1 LRLTDGGATEA
12 GSGFVT
18 TPMNIQSFTA
28 DFAFQLTNPNAD
40 GFTFVIHG
48 GSAAAALGPSGG
60 GLGYGPDTA
69 GGTGGIPSS
78 IAVKF
83 DLYSNAGEGTD
94 STGEYADGVS
104 PTTPFVDMTSS
115 GINLHS
121 GDIFQVHLSYSGTT
135 LAMTITDTTNEDEFT
150 TSFTNVNISSTIGGN
165 TGYVGFTGGT
175 GGETAIQE
183 IIGFSFVSGPASLP
197 QAATPVISPTA
208 GTYPGSVAV
217 SITDSTGG
225 SAIYY
230 TTNGTT
236 PTTSSTK
243 YAGTFTL
250 TSSATVKAIAAASGF
265 TNSAVASSAYTVTPV
280 GAPTINFG
288 SGFSGETSLTLN
300 GGATISG
307 TRLRITDG
315 GGTEARSAFYTTPVN
330 IAQFTT
336 DFSFQLTNPNA
347 DGFTFTVQGSAPA
360 AVGPSGGG
368 LGYGPDN
375 VTNPSASS
383 NTPIAKSVAI
393 KFDLYNNA
401 GEGVDSTGSYT
412 NGASPTT
419 PAVDMT
425 SSGVNLHSGDVF
437 NVHVTY
443 NGTTLTWTITDATTA
458 KTFTTSATVNIPTIV
473 GGNVAY
479 VGFTG
484 GTGGATA
491 TQEVI
496 TWTFTSGSSA
506 AIQYEVESS
515 AVFNASK
522 SSGPTYRVFAWSG
535 FTDGEGTTLDGT
547 ATGQSVTIT
556 LNVPQAGVYDVR
568 YATKKFTTRGIVQL
582 SINGV
587 KLGPAEDQYNSSE
600 VWQEFDLGNVSLAAG
615 SQPFVFTTTG
625 KNAASSGYTQAYDYI
640 KLTPQ

>member
-1 LRLTDGGATEA
+1 
-12 GSGFVT
+12 
-18 TPMNIQSFTA
+18 MNIQSFTT

-197 QAATPVISPTA
+197 QAVTPVISPTA

>member
-1 LRLTDGGATEA
+1 
-12 GSGFVT
+12 
-18 TPMNIQSFTA
+18 
-28 DFAFQLTNPNAD
+28 
-40 GFTFVIHG
+40 
-48 GSAAAALGPSGG
+48 
-60 GLGYGPDTA
+60 
-69 GGTGGIPSS
+69 
-78 IAVKF
+78 
-83 DLYSNAGEGTD
+83 
-94 STGEYADGVS
+94 
-104 PTTPFVDMTSS
+104 MTSS

-197 QAATPVISPTA
+197 QAVTPVISPTA